1 MYHQMRDGYQASF
14 FALKVHWAYRW
25 GGHWTFGASRDGGL
39 SVYIHVKPRGAL
51 RPSYERATIGGRS
64 AMIFSIPQQLPAFYA
79 GHVGVVWNQ
88 RGTTY
93 DVTVHG
99 HAWRRRVIAM
109 ARALMSEIDACASR
123 AARARQPCAGFVFG

>member
-39 SVYIHVKPRGAL
+39 SVYIHVKPRGTL
-51 RPSYERATIGGRS
+51 RPRYERATIGGRS
-64 AMIFSIPQQLPAFYA
+64 AMIFTIPQQLPAFYA

>member
-1 MYHQMRDGYQASF
+1 MRDGYQASF

-39 SVYIHVKPRGAL
+39 SVYIHVKPLGTL
-51 RPSYERATIGGRS
+51 RPHYEHVVIGGR
-64 AMIFSIPQQLPAFYA
+64 AATIFTIPQQLQAFYA

-99 HAWRRRVIAM
+99 HVWRPRVIAM
-109 ARALMSEIDACASR
+109 ARALMSEIDACSSR
-123 AARARQPCAGFVFG
+123 AAGTTKPCAGFVFG